1 MARGIIDTYPNPPA
15 PVVVDLDPVY
25 ARKLSG
31 LDLTTQ
37 EMGEMLERLGFA
49 VESHGDG
56 LRVTAPDHRLDIEG
70 PHDLVE
76 EICRIYGYDR
86 IPSTRLADT
95 LPPQRG
101 NPMLD
106 REERVRD
113 TLVRLGLQEMWSY
126 RLTSAARVAGD
137 VAGQS

>member
-1 MARGIIDTYPNPPA
+1 MRQLAGGTVAQGIVDNYPRPPE

-31 LDLTTQ
+31 LDLSLG
-37 EMGEMLERLGFA
+37 EMGEMLARLGFA
-49 VESHGDG
+49 VENQGDR
-56 LRVTAPDHRLDIEG
+56 LRVVAPDHRMDIEG

-95 LPPQRG
+95 LPPQRS
-101 NPMLD
+101 NVKLD

-113 TLVRLGLQEMWSY
+113 TLVRLGLQEVWS
-126 RLTSAARVAGD
+126 
-137 VAGQS
+137 